1 MALVLSII
9 ALAVGIAAMIIAI
22 KKKPSEKVV
31 VEKTTKV
38 VENAPVEKT
47 TKVVENAP
55 VEHPFVY
62 NATRKC
68 YTLDGTLEVT
78 GGLACLKKKEG

>member
-31 VEKTTKV
+31 
-38 VENAPVEKT
+38 VEKT